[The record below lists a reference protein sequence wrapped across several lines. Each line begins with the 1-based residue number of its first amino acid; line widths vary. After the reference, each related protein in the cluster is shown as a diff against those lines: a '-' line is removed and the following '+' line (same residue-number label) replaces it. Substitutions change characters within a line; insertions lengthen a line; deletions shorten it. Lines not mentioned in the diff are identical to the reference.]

1 MPMWTSDWDRSSQGM
16 GDWMRQ
22 FFPILFFFLYLRE
35 GETERKRVAPSNLTT
50 SVLRDGAQPLSD
62 IPGSPVWSMF

>member
-1 MPMWTSDWDRSSQGM
+1 MWTSDWDRSRQGM
-16 GDWMRQ
+16 GDWMIQ

-35 GETERKRVAPSNLTT
+35 GETEGKRVAPSILTT
-50 SVLRDGAQPLSD
+50 SVLRLRDGAQPLSD